1 VVSTLEDKA
10 SRRRV
15 LVVDNETAI
24 CEFVASVLG
33 DVGVEVVCA
42 LTAAEA
48 RKLIGGGKP
57 FGLAFIAVLL
67 PDESGGTLAADIAAS
82 GIAVVLMSGH
92 SEGIARGMASGYA
105 FLRKPFTVKDLLRL
119 TLDIVGAGDAGP

>member
-1 VVSTLEDKA
+1 MVSTLEDKA
-10 SRRRV
+10 SPRV
-15 LVVDNETAI
+15 LVVDSEWAI
-24 CEFVASVLG
+24 CEFIGSVLG
-33 DVGVEVVCA
+33 DVGVEVLCA

-67 PDESGGTLAADIAAS
+67 PDEPGEAFAAEIAESGTP
-82 GIAVVLMSGH
+82 VVLTSGH
-92 SEGIARGMASGYA
+92 PEGMARGRATGYA
-105 FLRKPFTVKDLLRL
+105 FLQKPFTVKELLRL

>member
-1 VVSTLEDKA
+1 MVSTLEDKA

-15 LVVDNETAI
+15 LVVDNERAI
-24 CEFVASVLG
+24 CEFVGSVLG

-42 LTAAEA
+42 LTAADA

-57 FGLAFIAVLL
+57 FGLAFVAVLL
-67 PDESGGTLAADIAAS
+67 PDEPGETLAAEIAAS

-92 SEGIARGMASGYA
+92 SEGIALGRASGYA
-105 FLRKPFTVKDLLRL
+105 FLQKPFTVKELLRFA
-119 TLDIVGAGDAGP
+119 LDIVGAGDAGP